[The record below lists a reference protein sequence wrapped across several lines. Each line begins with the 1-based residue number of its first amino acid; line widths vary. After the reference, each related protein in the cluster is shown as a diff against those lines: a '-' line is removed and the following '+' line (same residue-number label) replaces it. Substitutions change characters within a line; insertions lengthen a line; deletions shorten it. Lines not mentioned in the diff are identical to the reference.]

1 MFNNM
6 IKFSAMKIVI
16 VGAGASGIV
25 AAINYKRNHKSD
37 EVLVFEHLE
46 QPLKKI
52 LASGNGKCNL
62 GNSNI
67 DYSLYSNP
75 EFAKKIVQGY
85 NYKEFFSS
93 ISIETKLSGELAY
106 PVSES
111 AVSVKEALLLAAKNL
126 GINISYGEKLI
137 DYLAKDKIEITT
149 NKGKYI
155 ADKLYLAG
163 GLKSSPKLGSDGSVL
178 DILSKH
184 AYRVKNPQPGLS
196 PLFTK
201 EKTRT
206 IDGVRVKANVSLVTD
221 GKLVHKEAGEVLFK
235 EHGLSGI
242 VVFNTMSLI
251 ARNPKKSHKIY
262 LDLLPDFSEEYLK
275 NYRKSHKFSEFL
287 LAFLNPKIA
296 NYLKDRFPNEN
307 QLFDSLKHLEFTFD
321 KSYGFDFSQ
330 VSVGGVLVSEVDDNL
345 MSKREERVFI
355 IGELLDIDGPCGGYN
370 LTWAFASA
378 IKSTK

>member
-1 MFNNM
+1 
-6 IKFSAMKIVI
+6 MKIVI

-37 EVLVFEHLE
+37 EVLVIEHLE

-75 EFAKKIVQGY
+75 EFAKKVVQSY

-93 ISIETKLSGELAY
+93 ISIETKLNGGLAY

-111 AVSVKEALLLAAKNL
+111 AASVKEALLLAAKNL

-149 NKGKYI
+149 NKGKCV

-178 DILSKH
+178 NILSKH
-184 AYRVKNPQPGLS
+184 GYRVKNPQPGLS

-275 NYRKSHKFSEFL
+275 NYRKSHKFSELL

-296 NYLKDRFPNEN
+296 DYLKDRFPNEN

-345 MSKREERVFI
+345 MSKREERVFV

>member
-1 MFNNM
+1 M
-6 IKFSAMKIVI
+6 IEFCAMKVIVI
-16 VGAGASGIV
+16 GAGASGVV

-37 EVLVFEHLE
+37 DVLIIEHLDK
-46 QPLKKI
+46 PLKKL

-67 DYSLYSNP
+67 DFNLYNNP
-75 EFAKKIVQGY
+75 ELAKSIIKDY

-93 ISIETKLSGELAY
+93 ISIETKTMGDLAY

-111 AVSVKEALLLAAKNL
+111 AVSVKDALLNAAKEL
-126 GINISYGEKLI
+126 GITVSLEENLI
-137 DYLAKDKIEITT
+137 DYKKNDQIKVIT
-149 NKGKYI
+149 NKGEYL
-155 ADKLYLAG
+155 ADKLYIAG

-178 DILSKH
+178 DILAKH
-184 AYRVKNPQPGLS
+184 NYKLSTPQPGLS

-206 IDGVRVKANVSLVTD
+206 IDGIRVKAKVCLFED
-221 GKLVHKEAGEVLFK
+221 GKKVHEEHGEVLFK

-242 VVFNTMSLI
+242 VIFNTMSLI
-251 ARNPKKSHKIY
+251 ARNMQKNHEIS
-262 LDLLPDFSEEYLK
+262 LDLLPDFSEDYLK
-275 NYRKSHKFSEFL
+275 KYRKTHKFSELL
-287 LAFLNPKIA
+287 LAFLNPKISA
-296 NYLKDRFPNEN
+296 YLQDRFNGEEAI
-307 QLFDSLKHLEFTFD
+307 FASLKNLKFTFD

-330 VSVGGVLVSEVDDNL
+330 VSVGGVLTSEVDENL
-345 MSKREERVFI
+345 MSKREKNVFI
-355 IGELLDIDGPCGGYN
+355 IGELLNIDGPCGGYN

>member
-1 MFNNM
+1 M
-6 IKFSAMKIVI
+6 IKFLTMKILV

-37 EVLVFEHLE
+37 DVLIIERLDSS
-46 QPLKKI
+46 LKKL

-67 DYSLYSNP
+67 DFSLYNNP
-75 EFAKKIVQGY
+75 SFAKSVIDGY
-85 NYKEFFSS
+85 DYKKFFSS
-93 ISIETKLSGELAY
+93 ISIETKLFGDLAY

-111 AVSVKEALLLAAKNL
+111 AISVKEALLNSAKNL
-126 GINISYGEKLI
+126 GISVKNAEKLV
-137 DYLAKDKIEITT
+137 DFVAKDKIEVITD
-149 NKGKYI
+149 KGKYLV
-155 ADKLYLAG
+155 DKLYLAG

-184 AYRVKNPQPGLS
+184 GYKIKSPEAGLC
-196 PLFTK
+196 PLITK
-201 EKTRT
+201 EKTKT
-206 IDGVRVKANVSLVTD
+206 VDGIRVKSNVSLFKN
-221 GKLVHKEAGEVLFK
+221 GKLIHKEAGEVLFK

-242 VVFNTMSLI
+242 VIFNTTSI
-251 ARNPKKSHKIY
+251 ISRDSKASYKIS
-262 LDLLPDFSEEYLK
+262 LDLLPDFSLEYLK
-275 NYRKSHKFSEFL
+275 NYRNSHKFSELL
-287 LAFLNPKIA
+287 LAFLNPKVSK
-296 NYLKDRFPNEN
+296 YLSERFEKEDQIFNA
-307 QLFDSLKHLEFTFD
+307 LKNLEFTFD

-330 VSVGGVLVSEVDDNL
+330 VSVGGIDVSEVDENL
-345 MSKREERVFI
+345 MSKREKNVYI